1 MQPVK
6 FKKGAAGQSTL
17 RNVWVYPC
25 FLFRCPQDV
34 FLERHGVKL
43 GFMSAFVRA
52 AAEALREVPAV
63 NAVIEGDEI
72 VYRCVG
78 RWGSGAAWAI
88 SAV

>member
-78 RWGSGAAWAI
+78 RW
-88 SAV
+88 V